1 MVTCEVAR
9 LSYYGV
15 EVKKEDMYD
24 LHFPTIRFSAGLFLR
39 VCCREKRTEVGI
51 EPASTSKFSYW

>member
-24 LHFPTIRFSAGLFLR
+24 LHFPTIRFSAGLFLCGCSI
-39 VCCREKRTEVGI
+39 VD
-51 EPASTSKFSYW
+51 